1 MDTDF
6 NNKRERLA
14 ELDPEILLADGFE
27 DALVGYAERACSDV
41 VAVYDREKCIECLI
55 AEGCS
60 REDAIE
66 HFEFNVVGSYVG
78 KKTPIFLTTFESEF
92 I

>member
-1 MDTDF
+1 MDMNFDD
-6 NNKRERLA
+6 KRDRLA

-27 DALVGYAERACSDV
+27 DALIGYAERACSDI
-41 VAVYDREKCIECLI
+41 VAVYDRNKCIECLI

-60 REDAIE
+60 HEDAVE

-78 KKTPIFLTTFESEF
+78 EKTPIFITIFEKEYE
-92 I
+92 